1 MNAEQYRAVIGW
13 FNARPA
19 AKKALRLV
27 SRSAVALVYLLY
39 LGMLA
44 WLAWHRM
51 GQLWPALVV
60 PASAF
65 VVGTL
70 VRKLIDRPRPYTALG
85 FTPLF
90 PKDKTGQ
97 SMPSRHCFSAAA
109 IVAAAF
115 TVWVPLGVA
124 ACLLITA
131 DKGLAGAY
139 NQNAIRQAQQFLAA
153 NEGAELYVVGE
164 YGRRWF
170 SQRGIPIERSFL
182 YTAQNPTLQRARQI
196 SELLLERY
204 DAGEINAVHVI
215 YTDMKNGLEATVR
228 QAQLLPLHRE
238 RFSTAKADTAGG
250 STFEFVPNAAAVLDN
265 AVRSCLTGFIYSA
278 LVDSFCSEQSARM
291 TAMNAADQNAEELL
305 KDLSVQYNR
314 ARQAAITQ
322 EITEVSAGER
332 AQRSKKEKEG

>member
-1 MNAEQYRAVIGW
+1 MASTSEIRRRIGSVRQTQKITHAMYLISQAKLRKAKQDLSNTRPYFDALQTEIGRVFNADSSIESRDLMPEDA
-13 FNARPA
+13 NARP
-19 AKKALRLV
+19 L
-27 SRSAVALVYLLY
+27 
-39 LGMLA
+39 
-44 WLAWHRM
+44 
-51 GQLWPALVV
+51 P
-60 PASAF
+60 
-65 VVGTL
+65 
-70 VRKLIDRPRPYTALG
+70 
-85 FTPLF
+85 
-90 PKDKTGQ
+90 
-97 SMPSRHCFSAAA
+97 
-109 IVAAAF
+109 
-115 TVWVPLGVA
+115 GVA